1 MAGDIRPSAL
11 VLAPESPFPM
21 HGGGALRTASLLHYL
36 ARNYEVDLIVFR
48 QPGAPHPAEAL
59 LPGLVRRMTSIDLPA
74 NGRGMTARIFRN
86 SARVARGVPPL
97 VDRFA
102 GFEAQIARAIQGQ
115 RYAVGIIEHS
125 WCAAYVE
132 QIAPVCGQTVLDLH
146 NIESLLHASCAMS
159 EARAAAFAHRAFER
173 ASREFER
180 RWLPRF
186 SQVLTSSESDA
197 AAARALAPSVNVRV
211 YPNAIPSRPV
221 PAEVRRHAIVF
232 SGNLE
237 YHPNRTA
244 VRFFRREVWP
254 HLRELHPSL
263 TWRLVG
269 KNPQVVR
276 EFTGDDSRIEVTGQ
290 VEDAVLELARAEVA
304 VVPLLAGSG
313 TRLKILEAWSA
324 GTPVVSTSIGAEGL
338 PVRDGEHLLL
348 ADGADAFAQAVSR
361 SLACNDLRERLA
373 ASGRLLL
380 EKEFTW
386 EKAWGQLRFDT
397 AESLN
402 GPLY

>member
-1 MAGDIRPSAL
+1 
-11 VLAPESPFPM
+11 M

-36 ARNYEVDLIVFR
+36 ARSYDVDLIVFR
-48 QPGAPHPAEAL
+48 QPGAPHAAESV
-59 LPGLVRRMTSIDLPA
+59 PRGLVRRVTSIDLPA
-74 NGRGMTARIFRN
+74 NGRGMAARILRN
-86 SARVARGVPPL
+86 SARLTRRVPPL

-146 NIESLLHASCAMS
+146 NIESLLHARCAVS
-159 EARAAAFAHRAFER
+159 ELGAAAFAHRVFER
-173 ASREFER
+173 ASRGFER
-180 RWLPRF
+180 RWLPSF

-197 AAARALAPSVNVRV
+197 AATRAIASAVRVCV
-211 YPNAIPSRPV
+211 YPNAIPSRPM
-221 PAEVRRHAIVF
+221 PTEVRRHAIVF
-232 SGNLE
+232 SGNME

-254 HLRELHPSL
+254 QLRESYPELI
-263 TWRLVG
+263 WRLVG
-269 KNPQVVR
+269 KNPQAVR
-276 EFTGDDSRIEVTGQ
+276 EFSGDDSRIEVTGQ
-290 VEDAVLELARAEVA
+290 VEDAVIELARTEVA

-348 ADGADAFAQAVSR
+348 ADGPVAFAQAVSR

-386 EKAWGQLRFDT
+386 EKAWRQLRFDT

-402 GPLY
+402 GPL